1 MVQATVVAGLTLLLP
16 IDEEDP
22 ETVPTAPRLHT
33 FNDKVIGFL
42 SNTKDNIDHLF
53 AAMQTQLE
61 AAYTPKGVIHRAK
74 EHFATPASHTLLE
87 ELQRTCDAVIVAA
100 GA

>member
-1 MVQATVVAGLTLLLP
+1 
-16 IDEEDP
+16 
-22 ETVPTAPRLHT
+22 
-33 FNDKVIGFL
+33 
-42 SNTKDNIDHLF
+42 
-53 AAMQTQLE
+53 MQTQLE

>member
-1 MVQATVVAGLTLLLP
+1 MDHFPAFQVPLLSYYKQRANPYVHFLK
-16 IDEEDP
+16 
-22 ETVPTAPRLHT
+22 RLS
-33 FNDKVIGFL
+33 KVR
-42 SNTKDNIDHLF
+42 NTKDNIEHLF

-61 AAYTPKGVIHRAK
+61 ADYTPKGVIHRAK

-87 ELQRTCDAVIVAA
+87 ELHRTCDAVIVAA